1 MKLAAI
7 IAYGKENID
16 KATIGFT
23 LVNAALG
30 EGHTVR
36 IILAAEG
43 VLLAKQG
50 YADDIN
56 NGEPF
61 KPLKELMDGALSDG
75 AELNVCLPCMK
86 KRGLEEKDMLQ
97 GLRFIVGSDVIK
109 ILEETDK
116 SLQL

>member
-7 IAYGKENID
+7 IAYGKEDID

-36 IILAAEG
+36 IVLAAEG

-50 YADDIN
+50 YADGIN
-56 NGEPF
+56 NVEPF
-61 KPLKELMDGALSDG
+61 KPLKELMDGALSKG
-75 AELNVCLPCMK
+75 AELNVCMPCMK
-86 KRGLEEKDMLQ
+86 KRKLEKKDMVQ
-97 GLRFIVGSDVIK
+97 GLQFIAGPDVIT
-109 ILEETDK
+109 ILDETDK